1 MSFLKPT
8 KIKILGTAVVYF
20 AGVLKGWVS
29 AGLFLLFFPDFLS
42 DLGEEVA
49 GVVQERAQDFP
60 LAGGVGISIIDFV
73 LEIALLYL
81 AVCVIVHLVKKKQS
95 L

>member
-1 MSFLKPT
+1 MNFLKPT
-8 KIKILGTAVVYF
+8 KIKVFGTVAVYF

-42 DLGEEVA
+42 DLEEEVI

-60 LAGGVGISIIDFV
+60 LAGGVGIAVLDFV
-73 LEIALLYL
+73 LEIILLYG
-81 AVCVIVHLVKKKQS
+81 AICGIVYLVKKKMAA
-95 L
+95 